1 MRRKGGRVKRNR
13 EVMIKQYSLKR
24 QIIQVR
30 GKEKEGGV
38 GEERKRMEVR
48 IKIKL
53 ILISLT
59 SKTKKRSQI
68 QLKRWPKLN
77 KKRNLYLKVPSNINI
92 KEVDYL
98 QIYPIHQLKNI

>member
-1 MRRKGGRVKRNR
+1 M
-13 EVMIKQYSLKR
+13 
-24 QIIQVR
+24 R

-77 KKRNLYLKVPSNINI
+77 KKRNLSLKVPSNIHT
-92 KEVDYL
+92 KEVDNL